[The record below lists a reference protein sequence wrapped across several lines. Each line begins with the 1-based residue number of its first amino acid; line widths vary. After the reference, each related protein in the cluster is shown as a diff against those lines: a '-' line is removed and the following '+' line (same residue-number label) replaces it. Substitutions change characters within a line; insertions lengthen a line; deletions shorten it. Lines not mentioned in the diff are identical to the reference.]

1 MPNISEFER
10 NKPVKTHRSII
21 EAKEKYENL
30 VKSTVVMEDTDA
42 VRVEMAK
49 SILKDLKE
57 IYKNF
62 VAGL

>member
-10 NKPVKTHRSII
+10 DKPVKTHKSII
-21 EAKEKYENL
+21 EAKEKYEKL

-42 VRVEMAK
+42 VRVEMANC
-49 SILKDLKE
+49 ILKDLKE